1 VGLDEYWQKRNF
13 GKTPEPRGRLGK
25 RVHRERSFCVQKHAA
40 SHLHYDFRLELEGAL
55 KSWAVPKG
63 PSLDPKVPRLAM
75 QTEDHPLDYG
85 DFEGVIPEGQYGGG
99 TVLLWDRGTW
109 LPLEDDPHQAI
120 RKGKLKFE
128 LRGEKLHGAFLLAR
142 SGERDARAWR
152 LMKLPDQRARSSGEI
167 VDDEPLSVTTDRDL
181 DEIARDRDRVW
192 HSNRGEEKPVTPR
205 RRIKIPATL
214 RLPEEKPVSRVPTAD
229 AWLHEIAI
237 DGLRAL
243 ARVDRKPSLRDA
255 WNKVISQRFPAVMR
269 ALRSVRGGPAVVA
282 GTVAVLLPDGRTEPP
297 AAKDPRAVFFADD
310 LLFADGED
318 LRARSLEARKQSL
331 ADLIASSRRDAALRF
346 VRHFDDHGAEVFDK
360 ACALGAPAVLARR
373 RDKPYGEASRRI
385 ACGERTQAGVKPN
398 RLSKPDKLLWRT
410 EGVTKK
416 DLAEYYV
423 AIGDHIVPHVQ
434 GRPLTLVRASDA
446 VEDGTTYLRHS
457 KVWGPEA
464 LRRVRI
470 AEKTKVGEYMI
481 ADDLPGVLGLVQMS
495 IVEIHTWNVT
505 YPDVERPDR
514 IVLDLDPDPS
524 VKWDRVVAAARLLR
538 ERLERIGLA
547 SFVKTTGGKGLHVVV
562 PIEPRADWDEV
573 LDFARAFSE
582 SIVHD
587 DRASFTTAMPKER
600 RRGKILIDYLRNNR
614 TNTSIAA
621 FSTRAR
627 PGVPVSLPVSWDEL
641 PRVDPSAF
649 TLFTVPKILARRRR
663 DPWRDYETLRRPLS
677 SRSAISATRMSSSG
691 RSPVRRRPTA

>member
-1 VGLDEYWQKRNF
+1 
-13 GKTPEPRGRLGK
+13 
-25 RVHRERSFCVQKHAA
+25 
-40 SHLHYDFRLELEGAL
+40 
-55 KSWAVPKG
+55 
-63 PSLDPKVPRLAM
+63 
-75 QTEDHPLDYG
+75 
-85 DFEGVIPEGQYGGG
+85 
-99 TVLLWDRGTW
+99 
-109 LPLEDDPHQAI
+109 
-120 RKGKLKFE
+120 
-128 LRGEKLHGAFLLAR
+128 
-142 SGERDARAWR
+142 
-152 LMKLPDQRARSSGEI
+152 
-167 VDDEPLSVTTDRDL
+167 
-181 DEIARDRDRVW
+181 
-192 HSNRGEEKPVTPR
+192 
-205 RRIKIPATL
+205 
-214 RLPEEKPVSRVPTAD
+214 
-229 AWLHEIAI
+229 
-237 DGLRAL
+237 
-243 ARVDRKPSLRDA
+243 
-255 WNKVISQRFPAVMR
+255 
-269 ALRSVRGGPAVVA
+269 
-282 GTVAVLLPDGRTEPP
+282 
-297 AAKDPRAVFFADD
+297 
-310 LLFADGED
+310 
-318 LRARSLEARKQSL
+318 
-331 ADLIASSRRDAALRF
+331 
-346 VRHFDDHGAEVFDK
+346 
-360 ACALGAPAVLARR
+360 
-373 RDKPYGEASRRI
+373 
-385 ACGERTQAGVKPN
+385 
-398 RLSKPDKLLWRT
+398 
-410 EGVTKK
+410 
-416 DLAEYYV
+416 
-423 AIGDHIVPHVQ
+423 
-434 GRPLTLVRASDA
+434 
-446 VEDGTTYLRHS
+446 
-457 KVWGPEA
+457 
-464 LRRVRI
+464 VRI